1 MHNPVREFAELEKT
15 PETQQ
20 KQQLDHSIQLPKGQ
34 SFSDYCNVPHP
45 GQNGTG
51 PALLRLYKD
60 VREMLTNCD
69 KQ

>member
-1 MHNPVREFAELEKT
+1 MNNPVPEFAELEKT

-20 KQQLDHSIQLPKGQ
+20 KQGLDHGIQLPNRQ

-45 GQNGTG
+45 GQNGTL
-51 PALLRLYKD
+51 PPLLRLYKD

-69 KQ
+69 NR